1 MLYEVLVNRTPVTD
15 QPAILRYATHKIQ
28 HSKPDFKYQ
37 RLAGLYQAKP
47 LEDLKQSEEKK

>member
-1 MLYEVLVNRTPVTD
+1 MTD
-15 QPAILRYATHKIQ
+15 NQPAILCYATHKIQ

-47 LEDLKQSEEKK
+47 LEDLKQSEEKKMIQ